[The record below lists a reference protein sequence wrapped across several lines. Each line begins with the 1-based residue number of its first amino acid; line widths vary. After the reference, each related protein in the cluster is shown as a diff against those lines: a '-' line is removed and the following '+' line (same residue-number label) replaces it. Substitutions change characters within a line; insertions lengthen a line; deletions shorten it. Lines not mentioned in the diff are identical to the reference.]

1 MTAAFDH
8 GGARNKRPRMTPA
21 TCTFCSAASA
31 ETLEE
36 AIRRLRACVN
46 CSTDIACRGEWTGA
60 GMAAIRA
67 LAEKYGRDAV
77 IKAWEATK

>member
-1 MTAAFDH
+1 MNH
-8 GGARNKRPRMTPA
+8 P
-21 TCTFCSAASA
+21 TCTFCSAAKA
-31 ETLEE
+31 ETLDD
-36 AIRRLRACVN
+36 AIRCLKACVN

-67 LAEKYGRDAV
+67 LAEKYGREAV